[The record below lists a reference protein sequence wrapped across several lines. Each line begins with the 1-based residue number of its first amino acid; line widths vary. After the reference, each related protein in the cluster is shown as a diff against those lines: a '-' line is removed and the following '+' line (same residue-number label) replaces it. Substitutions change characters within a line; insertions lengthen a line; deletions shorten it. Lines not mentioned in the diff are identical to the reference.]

1 MEMKEA
7 NRGFCTDCEDLT
19 NSSAMKKATFIP
31 PMLLLRTEKFR
42 EGPEWRYELNHD
54 MSFRQKLWFLQKNS
68 ETGKEVIA
76 G

>member
-1 MEMKEA
+1 
-7 NRGFCTDCEDLT
+7 
-19 NSSAMKKATFIP
+19 MKKATFIP